1 MPQRSARPLALRCYR
16 VGVGSDAQGRAA
28 ANGVTE
34 VPMTW
39 QLLGQVPPAELRNA
53 RLQAHWAVQVLSAAG
68 ETFLEP
74 APDTSH
80 TAMTWDAKQGAF
92 VGRTLSGERTCRVA
106 LRVADLTLLLLS
118 EGDSP
123 VAELTLP
130 GHTLA
135 EAYRFTAQAI
145 QSCTRAARPR
155 PLVHP
160 GYGLAPH
167 PLAESGRFERDAGL
181 PELARWVAN
190 AESALHRLER
200 ETPSAGEVL
209 CWPHHFDLA
218 TLITVEMDR
227 TGDPVRTVGVGFSP
241 GDEFIEQPYWYVNH
255 RPVTERSEL
264 PGLAEGE
271 WFTDGWLGAVL
282 RGDVL
287 VSAGSASDQEGRL
300 RAFLASA
307 VPTSRALALE
317 SPIGGT

>member
-1 MPQRSARPLALRCYR
+1 
-16 VGVGSDAQGRAA
+16 
-28 ANGVTE
+28 
-34 VPMTW
+34 MTW
-39 QLLGQVPPAELRNA
+39 QLLGQLSPSELRNA

-92 VGRTLSGERTCRVA
+92 FGRTLSGTRACRVA
-106 LRVADLTLLLLS
+106 LRLADLTLLLLG
-118 EGDSP
+118 EDDSP
-123 VAELTLP
+123 VAELALP

-135 EAYRFTAQAI
+135 EAYRFTAQAVHAH
-145 QSCTRAARPR
+145 TRAAQPR

-160 GYGLAPH
+160 GYPLDPH
-167 PLAESGRFERDAGL
+167 PLAEAGRFERDAGL

-190 AESALHRLER
+190 AASALRRLER

-227 TGDPVRTVGVGFSP
+227 AGDPVRTVGVGFSP

-255 RPVTERSEL
+255 GPATERIDL

-271 WFTDGWLGAVL
+271 WFTDGWIAAVL

-287 VSAGSASDQEGRL
+287 VAAGCASDQEGRL

-307 VPTSRALALE
+307 VPASRALALE

>member
-1 MPQRSARPLALRCYR
+1 
-16 VGVGSDAQGRAA
+16 
-28 ANGVTE
+28 
-34 VPMTW
+34 MTW
-39 QLLGQVPPAELRNA
+39 QLLGQLSPSELRNA
-53 RLQAHWAVQVLSAAG
+53 RLQAHWAVQVLSATG
-68 ETFLEP
+68 ETYLEP

-92 VGRTLSGERTCRVA
+92 VGRTLSGTRACRVA
-106 LRVADLTLLLLS
+106 LRLADLTLLLLG
-118 EGDSP
+118 EDDSP
-123 VAELTLP
+123 LAELALP

-135 EAYRFTAQAI
+135 EAYRFAARAVHAH
-145 QSCTRAARPR
+145 TRAAKPR

-160 GYGLAPH
+160 GYELAPH
-167 PLAESGRFERDAGL
+167 PLAEAGRFERDAGL
-181 PELARWVAN
+181 PELARWYAN
-190 AESALHRLER
+190 AASALRRLER

-227 TGDPVRTVGVGFSP
+227 AGDPVRTVGVGFSP

-255 RPVTERSEL
+255 GPATERSDL

-271 WFTDGWLGAVL
+271 WFTDGWIGAVL

-287 VSAGSASDQEGRL
+287 VAAGCASDQEGRL

-307 VPTSRALALE
+307 VPASRALALE